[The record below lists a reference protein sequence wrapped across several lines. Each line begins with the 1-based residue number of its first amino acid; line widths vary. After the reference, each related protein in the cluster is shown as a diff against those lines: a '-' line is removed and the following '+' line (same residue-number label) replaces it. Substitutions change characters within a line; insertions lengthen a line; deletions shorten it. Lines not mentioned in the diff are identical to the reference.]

1 MSWLGAVVG
10 GAIGVFLG
18 AGPLGAVIGGVIGH
32 LATGSGEDKAKRAS
46 RRDELQAAFITA
58 LFSCNFDRLCKFHKT
73 YYTNEKFVL

>member
-32 LATGSGEDKAKRAS
+32 LATGSGEDKA
-46 RRDELQAAFITA
+46 
-58 LFSCNFDRLCKFHKT
+58 
-73 YYTNEKFVL
+73 

>member
-32 LATGSGEDKAKRAS
+32 LATGRRGQGKARQP
-46 RRDELQAAFITA
+46 EG
-58 LFSCNFDRLCKFHKT
+58 
-73 YYTNEKFVL
+73 